1 MATAHRGLDAD
12 TVARFSEQPR
22 DLVDE
27 TARRWVK
34 HSLIE
39 DRSLT
44 DPSRHGVWTVDVV
57 RDLDRRFNGNPLVSG
72 EGGGTFSGKWEIQ
85 LDGGSPALM
94 LLAAEI
100 LLVHFLFVNSVT
112 YRGKLDVLNATVAG
126 TEVTLDPASVP
137 MRAMAQGIGHPG
149 VGFNTRRDLQVGY
162 LIDFCLRLKQLG
174 RDERAALLEKPW
186 ALRDFA
192 DDTDKPLREMRHI
205 VLHLLHPETFERM
218 SSGAHKREIATAFA
232 DLVENP
238 GLDVDE
244 QLFAI
249 RSKLTTLMP
258 RGNAPGQAIDFY
270 HPPLRGVW
278 ESAGDSGEGAGD
290 LEALGWKKQIVL
302 YGPPGTSKTY
312 QARELAETI
321 IRRAALR
328 RWGFRSFIERGELVE
343 TAVRANISWVQLH
356 PGFGYPEFIRGL
368 RLDGD
373 RTRYHPGLL
382 PIVVDRYRDQELPDG
397 LAALPVVLVLDEINR
412 TDLSAMFGE
421 AFSLLEAGQ
430 RGRAVTLPG
439 INPDEPPATLALP
452 EDLYLI
458 GTMNEIDQS
467 VETLDFALRR
477 RFLWRECPFERETL
491 LEIIQAR
498 WADAVRGVPYDHA
511 AEQLSRFA
519 DHAETLNAAISESA
533 VLGRAYHVGHTYF
546 ADIVFFLGT
555 WLSTRKNRPANGA
568 YLWRQPR
575 DQPQPPLFDLWNRS
589 LKPLLE
595 QYLAG
600 IDDRDQQM
608 DRLRRAFLS
617 Q

>member
-1 MATAHRGLDAD
+1 M
-12 TVARFSEQPR
+12 ARFSEQPR

-27 TARRWVK
+27 TARLWVE

-44 DPSRHGVWTVDVV
+44 DPSREGVWTVDVL

-72 EGGGTFSGKWEIQ
+72 EGGGTFAGKWAIQ
-85 LDGGSPALM
+85 LEHGGPELVR
-94 LLAAEI
+94 LAAEV
-100 LLVHFLFVNSVT
+100 LLVHFLFVGSVT
-112 YRGKLDVLNATVAG
+112 YRGKLDVINATVAG
-126 TEVTLDPASVP
+126 TEVTLDAESVAL
-137 MRAMAQGIGHPG
+137 RAMRQGIGHPG

-174 RDERAALLEKPW
+174 RDERAVLLKDPW

-192 DDTDKPLREMRHI
+192 DRTDKPLREMRHI
-205 VLHLLHPETFERM
+205 VLHLLHPETFERI
-218 SSGAHKREIATAFA
+218 SSGRHKREIATALG
-232 DLVENP
+232 DLAETSGP
-238 GLDVDE
+238 DVDE
-244 QLFAI
+244 QLLAI
-249 RSKLTTLMP
+249 RDKLTTLMP
-258 RGNAPGQAIDFY
+258 GGNAPGQAIDFY
-270 HPPLRGVW
+270 HPPLRVAW
-278 ESAGDSGEGAGD
+278 ESAGDSGEGTGD
-290 LEALGWKKQIVL
+290 LEALEWKKQIVL

-312 QARELAETI
+312 QARGLAETI
-321 IRRAALR
+321 IRRAALN
-328 RWGFRSFIERGELVE
+328 RWGFKNFVERAEFVE
-343 TAVRANISWVQLH
+343 TAVAANIFWAQLH

-382 PIVVDRYRDQELPDG
+382 PSVVDRYRRQELPDG

-430 RGRAVTLPG
+430 RGREVTLPG
-439 INPDEPPATLALP
+439 SNPDEPPATLVLP
-452 EDLYLI
+452 DDLYLI

-477 RFLWRECPFERETL
+477 RFLWRDCPFERETL
-491 LEIIQAR
+491 LEIIQDR
-498 WADAVRGVPYDHA
+498 WADAVRGVPYDHV
-511 AEQLSRFA
+511 AEQLTRFA
-519 DHAETLNAAISESA
+519 DHAEQLNTAISKSA

-546 ADIVFFLGT
+546 ADIVFFLGV
-555 WLSTRKNRPANGA
+555 WLSTRKSRPANGG

-575 DQPQPPLFDLWNRS
+575 DQPQPPLLDLWNRS

-600 IDDRDQQM
+600 VDDRDEQM
-608 DRLRRAFLS
+608 EHLRNVFLG

>member
-1 MATAHRGLDAD
+1 MATAYRGLDVD
-12 TVARFSEQPR
+12 VVARFSERPR

-27 TARRWVK
+27 TVRSW
-34 HSLIE
+34 IE
-39 DRSLT
+39 QCLLADRSLT
-44 DPSRHGVWTVDVV
+44 DPSRDGVWKVEVL

-72 EGGGTFSGKWEIQ
+72 EGGGTFTGKWAIQ
-85 LDGGSPALM
+85 LEGGSRELV

-112 YRGKLDVLNATVAG
+112 YRGKVEVINATVAG
-126 TEVTLDPASVP
+126 TEVTLDPESLP
-137 MRAMAQGIGHPG
+137 MRAMAQGIAHPG

-162 LIDFCLRLKQLG
+162 LIDFCLRLKQLEQG
-174 RDERAALLEKPW
+174 DRAVLLKDPW

-192 DDTDKPLREMRHI
+192 DTTTMPLREMRHI
-205 VLHLLHPETFERM
+205 VLHLLHPESFERI
-218 SSGAHKREIATAFA
+218 SSGTHKREISTAFG
-232 DLVENP
+232 DLVDIS

-244 QLFAI
+244 QLLAI

-258 RGNAPGQAIDFY
+258 RGNAPGNAIDFY
-270 HPPLRGVW
+270 HPPLLGVW
-278 ESAGDSGEGAGD
+278 ERAGDSGEGVGD

-321 IRRAALR
+321 IRRAALS
-328 RWGFRSFIERGELVE
+328 RWGFKTFVERTELVDS
-343 TAVRANISWVQLH
+343 AVAANISWVQLH
-356 PGFGYPEFIRGL
+356 PGYGYPEFIRGL

-373 RTRYHPGLL
+373 RTRFHPGLL
-382 PIVVDRYRDQELPDG
+382 PAVVDRYRDQDLPDG
-397 LAALPVVLVLDEINR
+397 LEPLPVVLVLDEINR

-439 INPDEPPATLALP
+439 INPDEPPATLVLP

-491 LEIIQAR
+491 LKIIQER
-498 WADAVRGVPYDHA
+498 WADAVQGIQYDHA

-519 DHAETLNAAISESA
+519 DHAERLNTAISDSA

-546 ADIVFFLGT
+546 ADIVYFLGT
-555 WLSTRKNRPANGA
+555 WLSTRKSRPANGA

-589 LKPLLE
+589 LRPLLE

-600 IDDRDQQM
+600 VDDRDEQM
-608 DRLRRAFLS
+608 DRLRIAFLG